1 MIRDWKLMAWDDFN
15 WMLEVNVFY
24 SDNVTLRTAMLEE
37 QVVLRMEDR

>member
-1 MIRDWKLMAWDDFN
+1 MAWDDFN

-24 SDNVTLRTAMLEE
+24 FDNVTLRTAMLEE